1 MPALHD
7 AAQSLLAL
15 LFPPRCVACGTGGAV
30 LCAAC
35 RAAIR
40 APQPPLC
47 AHCGQSLA
55 LLPQGH
61 ATAMCPACATR
72 HGPQALTALY
82 AASVYDG
89 TARQAIHALK
99 YGGRRRL
106 AAPLGDLLAA
116 EARRVDVRPNV
127 IVPVPLHA
135 GRLPERGYNQAA
147 LLARR
152 CAARLGVPCRS
163 NLVVRV
169 RPTPPQVG
177 LSLVERR
184 ANVRD
189 AFALAEGAGQSLAGK
204 RVLLIDDVATT
215 GSTLDAAA
223 AALLLAAPAAVVG
236 LAVSRPDL
244 GDGAPDR
251 DARPLAAGRRA
262 SAGRPI
268 GRGQRGRA

>member
-7 AAQSLLAL
+7 AAQSLLDL
-15 LFPPRCVACGTGGAV
+15 LFPPRCVACRRGGAV
-30 LCAAC
+30 LCSAC
-35 RAAIR
+35 RATIR
-40 APQPPLC
+40 SPQPPLC

-55 LLPQGH
+55 LLPPGR
-61 ATAMCPACATR
+61 ATAMCPACAGE

-89 TARQAIHALK
+89 AARQAIHALK
-99 YGGRRRL
+99 YAGRCRM
-106 AAPLGDLLAA
+106 AQPLGDPLAT
-116 EARRVDVRPNV
+116 EARRVDVRPEL

-135 GRLPERGYNQAA
+135 GRLRERGYNQAA

-152 CAARLGVPCRS
+152 YAARLGVPCRAD
-163 NLVVRV
+163 LLARV
-169 RPTPPQVG
+169 RATPPQVG

-223 AALLLAAPAAVVG
+223 AALRLAAPAAILG
-236 LAVSRPDL
+236 MAVSRPDL
-244 GDGAPDR
+244 ADGAPDR
-251 DARPLAAGRRA
+251 DALPLATARWA
-262 SAGRPI
+262 SAGRPF

>member
-7 AAQSLLAL
+7 AAQSLLDL

-35 RAAIR
+35 RASIR
-40 APQPPLC
+40 APRPPLC
-47 AHCGQSLA
+47 ARCGQSLA
-55 LLPQGH
+55 LLPSGR
-61 ATAMCPACATR
+61 ATAMCPACATG

-89 TARQAIHALK
+89 AARQAIHALK
-99 YGGRRRL
+99 YAGRRRL
-106 AAPLGDLLAA
+106 AQPLGDLLAA
-116 EARRVDVRPNV
+116 EARRVDARPDV
-127 IVPVPLHA
+127 IVPVPLHK
-135 GRLPERGYNQAA
+135 GRLRERGFNQAA

-163 NLVVRV
+163 NLLVRV

-223 AALLLAAPAAVVG
+223 TALRSAAPAAIVG

-244 GDGAPDR
+244 LEVRSDADR
-251 DARPLAAGRRA
+251 AAHATSDAQGRHH
-262 SAGRPI
+262 
-268 GRGQRGRA
+268 GRGGA